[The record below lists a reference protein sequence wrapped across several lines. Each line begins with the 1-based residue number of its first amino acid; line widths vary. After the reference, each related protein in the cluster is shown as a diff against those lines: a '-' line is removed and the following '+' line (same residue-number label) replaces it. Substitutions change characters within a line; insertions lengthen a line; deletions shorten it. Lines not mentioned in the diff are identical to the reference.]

1 MITSPQNDKLKEIRR
16 LQRRPESRFVAEGE
30 DLVAAAEQ
38 AGWPAVY
45 RLEAGVDVE
54 PALLD
59 AVSGLGSGTR
69 VLGVYE
75 RRYVAPAGPLCV
87 ALFGVR
93 DPGNVGAVLRS
104 ALAFGATSVALGPD
118 CADPFGPKAVRAS
131 MGAIF
136 ALPVARVDD
145 LADLPGARIGLAART
160 GAALTGPLDG
170 PLTIVVGAE
179 RTGLPDDVLAA
190 CHAVAHIPIASESLN
205 AAMAA
210 TVALYEVTRGRAPVT
225 ADPASPADTRTDAA
239 GAAADPATA
248 ASADPAAT
256 AATAAT
262 ATTADDPADDPT
274 PDTRTTADPGAV
286 ADVLAEPA
294 SNPRIARVGA
304 S

>member
-30 DLVAAAEQ
+30 DLVAAAEK

-69 VLGVYE
+69 VIGVYE

-87 ALFGVR
+87 ALWGVR

-145 LADLPGARIGLAART
+145 PADLPGVRIGLAART

-190 CHAVAHIPIASESLN
+190 CDAIAHIPIASESLN

-256 AATAAT
+256 AATATA